1 MNKWFG
7 KIGYAVTEEV
17 EPGLYEPTI
26 TERSYYGDVI
36 NKRWQHQNSGEI
48 NDNINLSKV
57 ISIIADQFAYQN
69 CSNIVYVEYMG
80 TKWKVSDIE
89 PDHPRL
95 KLSIGGK
102 YNG

>member
-7 KIGYAVTEEV
+7 KVGYAVTEEV

-26 TERSYYGDVI
+26 TERSCYGDII

-57 ISIIADQFAYQN
+57 ISIIADQYAYQN